1 MTNKIDDD
9 DDGSGD
15 ADYDVN
21 IMMTIQG
28 ILVKDDEFMFS
39 ISFASSKGFNQDP
52 YNWRAAKVMI
62 MWTRIMD

>member
-28 ILVKDDEFMFS
+28 ILVKDEEFMFS

-52 YNWRAAKVMI
+52 YN
-62 MWTRIMD
+62 